1 MLVAAVL
8 CCAAASVS
16 CKKDSEDSLAD
27 KLMGRWMV
35 EAANGNPIPTD
46 EKLVV
51 NFTSPTQAYLSALY
65 SADPAFRE
73 VKMQK
78 QVNDVVIDG
87 NSVSLTHRYT
97 LQTVMKT
104 TFQIYTVSQ
113 IYTVHKEAFDADQA
127 LDLTLK
133 EEEIHTVQKS
143 VRYVKVDKD
152 ESQSIIGTWQGRCTS
167 DGSAYD
173 DGEEHRWQYLPDGS
187 FVYYV
192 KDGDNWV
199 PGENTVSEYFV
210 DGVLLCTRWES
221 GELEFQEAWEV
232 SINDSQMN
240 WRALRQREDG
250 STFTVTFEMNRIL

>member
-16 CKKDSEDSLAD
+16 CKIGFEDTLAG

-35 EAANGNPIPTD
+35 EAANGDPIPTD

-51 NFTSPTQAYLSALY
+51 NFASPTQAYLSALY

-78 QVNDVVIDG
+78 QVNDILFDG
-87 NSVSLTHRYT
+87 NSVSLTPRYT

-104 TFQIYTVSQ
+104 TFQFYTVKNG
-113 IYTVHKEAFDADQA
+113 VFDADQV

-232 SINDSQMN
+232 AINGRQMN

-250 STFTVTFEMNRIL
+250 SAFTVTFEMNRVL

>member
-8 CCAAASVS
+8 CCVAASVS
-16 CKKDSEDSLAD
+16 CKIGFEDTLAG

-35 EAANGNPIPTD
+35 ETANGDPIPTD

-51 NFTSPTQAYLSALY
+51 NFASPTQAYLSALY

-73 VKMQK
+73 VKMQQ
-78 QVNDVVIDG
+78 QVNDIVFVG
-87 NSVSLTHRYT
+87 NSVSLTPRYT

-104 TFQIYTVSQ
+104 TFQFYTV
-113 IYTVHKEAFDADQA
+113 KNGAFDADQV

-133 EEEIHTVQKS
+133 EEEIHTVQKR

-232 SINDSQMN
+232 AINGSKMN
-240 WRALRQREDG
+240 WTALRKNKDG
-250 STFTVTFEMNRIL
+250 STFTVTFEMNRVLQ